1 RKTTRS
7 SLAQALLFS
16 PMLAAELGAV
26 GVRPD
31 AFPAVFA
38 GGIERKTCCIAGAVG
53 YRHEILVADAGADIA
68 RAGDVPG
75 HAVGIAGALHGDG
88 AAVARAAARV
98 GALDVVFAF
107 GPRRRGGDAQK
118 KRGRNDHQSFVH
130 DRSPAGC
137 VEKRWR

>member
-38 GGIERKTCCIAGAVG
+38 GGIERKTCCIAVAVG

-75 HAVGIAGALHGDG
+75 HAVGITGALHRDG
-88 AAVARAAARV
+88 AAIARAAARV
-98 GALDVVFAF
+98 VPSTSYLPSGPADAAVTLKRIAVAMTIKALCMIDPLLGV
-107 GPRRRGGDAQK
+107 
-118 KRGRNDHQSFVH
+118 
-130 DRSPAGC
+130 
-137 VEKRWR
+137 